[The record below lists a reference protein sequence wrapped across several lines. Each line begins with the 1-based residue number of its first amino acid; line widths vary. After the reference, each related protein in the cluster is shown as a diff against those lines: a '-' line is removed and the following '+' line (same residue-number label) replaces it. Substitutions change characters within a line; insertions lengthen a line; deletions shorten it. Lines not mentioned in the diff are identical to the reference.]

1 MQILFPMFVLTF
13 YSGTILV
20 DNTFKIFN
28 FQKNLKIGLIF
39 WLVLPVFESDYLSQV
54 AD

>member
-28 FQKNLKIGLIF
+28 FQKNLKIGF
-39 WLVLPVFESDYLSQV
+39 KF
-54 AD
+54 